1 MWKANGRQTTDAK
14 TSHCLWARWA
24 KNEENFE
31 RDKTMIILVLL
42 GAIQVSVFF
51 VFFFL
56 RNKFFLLIFLKG
68 PMITTS
74 FGGSHL
80 GFLIKTKKRG
90 SNKENAHHATIPSN
104 MWFLRSYLKFQ
115 VIQMYNLLRS
125 LVKFLMN
132 QKSLKCCG
140 PSK

>member
-1 MWKANGRQTTDAK
+1 
-14 TSHCLWARWA
+14 
-24 KNEENFE
+24 
-31 RDKTMIILVLL
+31 
-42 GAIQVSVFF
+42 
-51 VFFFL
+51 
-56 RNKFFLLIFLKG
+56 
-68 PMITTS
+68 
-74 FGGSHL
+74 
-80 GFLIKTKKRG
+80 
-90 SNKENAHHATIPSN
+90 